1 MCVEIIANCAFNT
14 NHFKGHH
21 SFHLVDLNW
30 RSSKNRSNDCTLL
43 SILLNVL
50 GIAGQ
55 AGKKKSQSKL
65 DAEKLGLLEQNK
77 EVADMLDEMSS
88 DRYTH
93 VTAVSSVLLPAA
105 LGVFL

>member
-1 MCVEIIANCAFNT
+1 VYFLQALSEVNSLLT
-14 NHFKGHH
+14 
-21 SFHLVDLNW
+21 SLTS
-30 RSSKNRSNDCTLL
+30 RSGAVRASLLYSL
-43 SILLNVL
+43 SILLNVI

-88 DRYTH
+88 DR
-93 VTAVSSVLLPAA
+93 
-105 LGVFL
+105 

>member
-1 MCVEIIANCAFNT
+1 VQLKKSPIVYFLQAWSEVNSLLT
-14 NHFKGHH
+14 
-21 SFHLVDLNW
+21 SLTS
-30 RSSKNRSNDCTLL
+30 RSGAVRASLLYSL
-43 SILLNVL
+43 SILLNVI

-88 DRYTH
+88 DR
-93 VTAVSSVLLPAA
+93 
-105 LGVFL
+105 